1 MTSDYVTVSIQFS
14 PKCENDEYVVVCS
27 IFGPGMSG
35 FRVINSKAFE
45 FSPVTGSKKKKTKKP
60 VWIVSSGCPL
70 NGV

>member
-35 FRVINSKAFE
+35 FRVINRGWGGGGVTPRP
-45 FSPVTGSKKKKTKKP
+45 SPRSQEAKRKKQKTR
-60 VWIVSSGCPL
+60 SG
-70 NGV
+70 

>member
-35 FRVINSKAFE
+35 FRVINR
-45 FSPVTGSKKKKTKKP
+45 G
-60 VWIVSSGCPL
+60 WRG
-70 NGV
+70 GGG

>member
-35 FRVINSKAFE
+35 FRVINSKAF
-45 FSPVTGSKKKKTKKP
+45 SPVTGSKKKKTKKP
-60 VWIVSSGCPL
+60 VWIVLSGCPL